1 MKSTVE
7 NLKAIL
13 EHMTALYAKLLK
25 QAEAKREAII
35 AGDITALEK
44 ILEEEYRLLEK
55 VNKAEEMRSML
66 SEKLEDECGVARS
79 KRPVKLKSLIALL
92 GAKGKELYDVQNKI
106 KHVLEKFRFRNRQN
120 EELLKASIA
129 HVDEFMNMIKG
140 RAGRNNTYDKS
151 GHNSGGGLSI
161 LDRRA

>member
-1 MKSTVE
+1 MKSTVD
-7 NLKAIL
+7 NLMAIL

-25 QAEAKREAII
+25 QAEAKRDAII

-44 ILEEEYRLLEK
+44 ILEQEYRLLEK
-55 VNKAEEMRSML
+55 VNKAEGMRSLL
-66 SEKLEDECGVARS
+66 SDKLEDECGVARS
-79 KRPVKLKSLIALL
+79 KRPLKLKSLIALL
-92 GAKGKELYDVQNKI
+92 GAKGKGLAEVQSKI
-106 KHVLEKFRFRNRQN
+106 KQVLERFRYRNRQN

-129 HVDEFMNMIKG
+129 HVDDFMNMIKG
-140 RAGRNNTYDKS
+140 RAGKNTTYDKS